1 MDQHLKD
8 YWEEF
13 FSYNAI
19 ILGLRGGKHS
29 LIKANNFKKRKDGGF
44 DVYIYRSKTNQW
56 GLNDHGKAEI
66 LTISN

>member
-29 LIKANNFKKRKDGGF
+29 LIKANNFKKHKNRGF
-44 DVYIYRSKTNQW
+44 NMHIYCSKFNQQ
-56 GLNDHGKAEI
+56 GLNNHEKAKI
-66 LTISN
+66 LIILN

>member
-29 LIKANNFKKRKDGGF
+29 LIKANNFKKHKDGGF
-44 DVYIYRSKTNQW
+44 DVHIYRSKTNQ
-56 GLNDHGKAEI
+56 
-66 LTISN
+66 